1 MNAFEVLNARGFVE
15 QYTAQAPGL
24 LAGEPVS
31 FYVGFDPTGPSM
43 HVGHLLPVMAMAHL
57 QRAGHRPIA
66 VLGGGTAMVGDP
78 SGKDE
83 MRQLITEET
92 IASNAASLREQI
104 GRLLDLSDG
113 AGQMVN
119 NADWLLGL
127 NYIGFL
133 RDIGRHFS
141 VNTMLNKASV
151 QLRLEKGLSFIEFN
165 YQLLQAYD
173 FLELHRRHGCV
184 LQLGGNDQWGNI
196 TAGID
201 LIRRVTGA
209 EAHGLT
215 FPLLM
220 TSDGRKMGKTA
231 KGAVWLDA
239 DLLSPV
245 DYFQYW
251 LNVQDADVGKLLR
264 MFTFL
269 PLDRIAELEALQ
281 GQEITTA
288 KRALAYEQTKLIHG
302 TQAADAASGTNISAG
317 LEVHALALPAPLVD
331 VLVETGL
338 CSSKGDARRQI
349 KGGAV
354 RLGSDRDVRVSDPN
368 HVLDVD
374 ALTDGAVVVW
384 KGKKRSVRVQPA

>member
-1 MNAFEVLNARGFVE
+1 MNAFEVLEARGFVE
-15 QYTAQAPGL
+15 QYTAKAPEL

-173 FLELHRRHGCV
+173 FLELHRRHGCI

-269 PLDRIAELEALQ
+269 PLERIAELEALQ
-281 GQEITTA
+281 GQEITAA

-302 TQAADAASGTNISAG
+302 QAAADTASGTNISAG
-317 LEVHALALPAPLVD
+317 LEVHTVALPASVVD
-331 VLVETGL
+331 VLCATEL

-349 KGGAV
+349 KGGAI
-354 RLGSDRDVRVSDPN
+354 RLGQDRGVRVSDPN